1 MRLVVEVNNVM
12 QEVFFPFDHTPKRQE
27 RELNQRKVRR
37 ITSAFLNISLHFSM
51 IHMLLYRIEF
61 KFEITGYHAK
71 EALQA
76 YLCSGMK
83 SGVEKRCLVDQII
96 IGYQ

>member
-1 MRLVVEVNNVM
+1 M
-12 QEVFFPFDHTPKRQE
+12 QEVLSSFDHNPKRRE
-27 RELNQRKVRR
+27 REQNQSRVRR

>member
-1 MRLVVEVNNVM
+1 
-12 QEVFFPFDHTPKRQE
+12 
-27 RELNQRKVRR
+27 
-37 ITSAFLNISLHFSM
+37 M

-83 SGVEKRCLVDQII
+83 SGVEKRRLVDQII
-96 IGYQ
+96 IEYQ

>member
-1 MRLVVEVNNVM
+1 M
-12 QEVFFPFDHTPKRQE
+12 QEVLFSFDRTPKRRE
-27 RELNQRKVRR
+27 REQNQSRVRR

-61 KFEITGYHAK
+61 KCEITGYHVK

-83 SGVEKRCLVDQII
+83 SGVEKRRLVDQII